1 MGKRIYY
8 FFKEKFR
15 LVIFSVLILS
25 SLPFL
30 GADCGKLVN
39 GEENSVAN
47 LLYSWV
53 LYRQTGSLIDVCLN
67 ERLTFNTDRTAT
79 SVCPGADTVRSNFS
93 VLNGVLTFESTG
105 YMYQYT
111 VDSLSTGRQ
120 LTLRGQN
127 VSRNLFYKIATSEN
141 VSDENNTGLTKKAI
155 IPLKHLFSLSKNEEG
170 VK

>member
-1 MGKRIYY
+1 MKIRIYS
-8 FFKEKFR
+8 FIKEKFR

-105 YMYQYT
+105 YTYQYA

-120 LTLRGQN
+120 LTLTGQN
-127 VSRNLFYKIATSEN
+127 VSRNLYYKIATTEN
-141 VSDENNTGLTKKAI
+141 ITNEINTGLIKKALK
-155 IPLKHLFSLSKNEEG
+155 PVKHLFGISKNEEEI
-170 VK
+170 K